1 MTEEEME
8 AIVQDPLVLFPEIAH
23 LKDKDLSELSREE
36 REKYDPYI
44 RMYRDW
50 LVTLD
55 FAKQKG
61 LAEARAEGRAEE
73 RLDIAKKMK
82 ALSVPA
88 EAISFYTDL
97 SLDEIA
103 GL

>member
-1 MTEEEME
+1 ME
-8 AIVQDPLVLFPEIAH
+8 AIVQDPLVLFPEIAYI
-23 LKDKDLSELSREE
+23 KDLSVLSREE

-50 LVTLD
+50 LATLD

-61 LAEARAEGRAEE
+61 CAEGHMEGT
-73 RLDIAKKMK
+73 LDVARRMK
-82 ALSVPA
+82 AMLIPV
-88 EAISFYTDL
+88 ETISLCTGL